1 MKEGRKRRQE
11 GGSWE
16 VGGGKEGRK
25 TEGRNNKRRKR
36 QTGRQTGRPG
46 STTPGSTHRSAY
58 GVTQNRH
65 M

>member
-25 TEGRNNKRRKR
+25 EGRQKGETIKGERDR
-36 QTGRQTGRPG
+36 QGD
-46 STTPGSTHRSAY
+46 
-58 GVTQNRH
+58 
-65 M
+65 